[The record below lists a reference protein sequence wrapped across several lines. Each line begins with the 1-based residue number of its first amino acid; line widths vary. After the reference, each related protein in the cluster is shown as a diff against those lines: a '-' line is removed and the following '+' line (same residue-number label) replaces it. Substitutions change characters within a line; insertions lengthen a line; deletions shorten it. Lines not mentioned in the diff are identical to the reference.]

1 MNSDSLK
8 YVLREFVGRALPE
21 NRSRELSLPTD
32 SGKVI
37 GLCGVRRCG
46 KTFLFFDTIRRLLAQ
61 GVDRRRIVY
70 LNFEDDR
77 LQPVQPAELDLVLRC
92 LREVF
97 PEAATGRLY
106 LFLDEVQSAP
116 GWDRWVRRLCDTED
130 VSVFVTGSSSRV
142 LTRDLSSAMRG
153 RSVTYEVFPLGFRE
167 FLAFRDLRHEPYNAR
182 SESRTRAACK
192 PGCRL

>member
-8 YVLREFVGRALPE
+8 YVLREFVGRPLPE
-21 NRSRELSLPTD
+21 SRPRELSLPTD

-46 KTFLFFDTIRRLLAQ
+46 KTFLFFDTIRGLLAN

-77 LQPVQPAELDLVLRC
+77 LQPVPPPELDLVLRC

-116 GWDRWVRRLCDTED
+116 GWERWVRRL
-130 VSVFVTGSSSRV
+130 
-142 LTRDLSSAMRG
+142 
-153 RSVTYEVFPLGFRE
+153 
-167 FLAFRDLRHEPYNAR
+167 
-182 SESRTRAACK
+182 
-192 PGCRL
+192 